1 MVNSLYYTEEQC
13 NNKFSRDKISN
24 QQFSIIHFYCRSL
37 SSNYNNLKDSITALE
52 LKFDVIALS
61 ESWLSEN
68 DSDLYHIDDYNMFS
82 NHRVNKKGGGV
93 VLSINNFLQHKYLP
107 NKSISIENCA
117 EIVSVE
123 VTLRNGSKVTVCC
136 IYRAPNTDLEL
147 LGDCLSIFR
156 NNRNKLVYL
165 CGDFNIDLLQYE
177 KHKDTTNFIEQL
189 YSLGLHPLIARPTK
203 VTSHSTN
210 LIDNIFTTDV
220 VHEIQSGLLIN
231 DMSDHLPIFQITEYA
246 EKNKNELFYSKKR
259 VVNEKAIDAI
269 RHDLLNTDW
278 NLIEDSED
286 VNLMYNTFMY
296 YTDILEINKGNVKE
310 TWKIINSIINKKKG
324 NKY

>member
-1 MVNSLYYTEEQC
+1 M
-13 NNKFSRDKISN
+13 I
-24 QQFSIIHFYCRSL
+24 
-37 SSNYNNLKDSITALE
+37 
-52 LKFDVIALS
+52 
-61 ESWLSEN
+61 
-68 DSDLYHIDDYNMFS
+68 
-82 NHRVNKKGGGV
+82 
-93 VLSINNFLQHKYLP
+93 LP
-107 NKSISIENCA
+107 
-117 EIVSVE
+117 
-123 VTLRNGSKVTVCC
+123 TLT
-136 IYRAPNTDLEL
+136 
-147 LGDCLSIFR
+147 
-156 NNRNKLVYL
+156 
-165 CGDFNIDLLQYE
+165 Q
-177 KHKDTTNFIEQL
+177 
-189 YSLGLHPLIARPTK
+189 
-203 VTSHSTN
+203 N

-310 TWKIINSIINKKKG
+310 TWKIINSIINKKKW